1 MMLENKVAIVTG
13 GGSGIGQ
20 AIALRF
26 AREGANIVVAGRT
39 LEKVKETVKKAEEIG
54 ARSLALKA
62 DVSVSADVA
71 HMVETTVDK
80 FGRIDILVNNAGI
93 IIRKRFLDHT
103 EEDWDK
109 VMDINLKSVFLCCKQ
124 VVPVMMKQGNGKI
137 VNIASTAGQIG
148 FRERVAYGASKAG
161 VINLTASMALE
172 LAPYKINV
180 NAISAGPIETAMGSA
195 AKSQEMRKR
204 VLSCVP
210 YGRLGKPE
218 DIASVAVFLASSE
231 SDFLVGSVVVVDGG
245 TFTTFGWF

>member
-1 MMLENKVAIVTG
+1 MKGWYAQMMLENKVAIVTE

-161 VINLTASMALE
+161 VINLT
-172 LAPYKINV
+172 
-180 NAISAGPIETAMGSA
+180 
-195 AKSQEMRKR
+195 
-204 VLSCVP
+204 
-210 YGRLGKPE
+210 
-218 DIASVAVFLASSE
+218 
-231 SDFLVGSVVVVDGG
+231 
-245 TFTTFGWF
+245 